1 LLYRQLK
8 QEKIMNE
15 MITIRIPKE
24 LKDDLEKISIS
35 IHRPLSD
42 LVRESLRKFVAVERF
57 RQLREMTT
65 PYAKSKGILTD
76 EDILGSG
83 K

>member
-1 LLYRQLK
+1 
-8 QEKIMNE
+8 MNE

-65 PYAKSKGILTD
+65 PYAKSAGVLTD
-76 EDILGSG
+76 DDILGSE

>member
-1 LLYRQLK
+1 
-8 QEKIMNE
+8 MDD

-24 LKDDLEKISIS
+24 LKEELEQISIS

-42 LVRESLRKFVAVERF
+42 LVRESLRKYVAVQKF
-57 RQLREMTT
+57 RQVREMTV
-65 PYAKSKGILTD
+65 PYAEKQGIYTD
-76 EDILGSG
+76 DDILGSE

>member
-1 LLYRQLK
+1 
-8 QEKIMNE
+8 MNE

-24 LKDDLEKISIS
+24 LKDDLEKISVS

-57 RQLREMTT
+57 RQLR
-65 PYAKSKGILTD
+65 
-76 EDILGSG
+76 
-83 K
+83 

>member
-1 LLYRQLK
+1 
-8 QEKIMNE
+8 

-24 LKDDLEKISIS
+24 LKEELEQISIS

-42 LVRESLRKFVAVERF
+42 LVRESLRKYVAVQKF
-57 RQLREMTT
+57 RQVREMTV
-65 PYAKSKGILTD
+65 PYAEKQGIYTD
-76 EDILGSG
+76 DDILGSE